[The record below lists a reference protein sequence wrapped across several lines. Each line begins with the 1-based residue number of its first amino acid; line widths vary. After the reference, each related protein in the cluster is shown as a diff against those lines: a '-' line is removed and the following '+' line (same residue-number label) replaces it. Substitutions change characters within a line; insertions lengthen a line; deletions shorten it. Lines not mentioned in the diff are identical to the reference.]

1 MTNFSD
7 SFLSNNAF
15 LPFYEEPVQISTK
28 EMNITLYTCV
38 FQDDNMDAL
47 GDGDFESDVEQINIH
62 IKPTDAN
69 LVRKVRRGD
78 QVSMK
83 NGKVFFVTEV
93 VDDRGVGMLIKAR
106 AGK

>member
-15 LPFYEEPVQISTK
+15 LPFYDEQVQISTK
-28 EMNITLYTCV
+28 EMNLTLDTCV
-38 FQDDNMDAL
+38 FQNDNADAL

-62 IKPTDAN
+62 VKPTDAN

-78 QVSMK
+78 KVRMI

-106 AGK
+106 SKK